1 MKRGLSN
8 SIRKACMSDKRLL
21 PFSLLC
27 ELTFH
32 CPLQCPYCSNS
43 TSYLHWLKKE
53 LSTEEWIRVLKE
65 AQKLGILQVY
75 FSGGEPLVR
84 KDLITLIRTAHDLGF
99 YSNMSTG
106 GTLIHKELLKKI
118 KEAGLDSI
126 QLSIQDSR
134 PESADLISGGK
145 QSFEKKIKAARL
157 IVELEIPLGINVVI
171 HRHNIERISEIID
184 FAANLGAQR
193 LELANTQY
201 YGWALLNR
209 KMLLPSKNQ
218 VEKAAKEASRAKE
231 KYKGKMEILFVIP
244 DYYSPF
250 PKPCMQGWGKIYMTV
265 SADGTVLPCQSARD
279 IRSLNFPNIRSDNLE
294 NIWWNS
300 EAFNKFRGTDFLPEP
315 CKSCPRKEIDFG
327 GCRCQAYLLTAD
339 AAATDPACVYSPFHS
354 IIERI
359 IQENDSKGQPSS
371 DTRFIYRNLKNSKA
385 LS

>member
-1 MKRGLSN
+1 
-8 SIRKACMSDKRLL
+8 MSDKRLL

-43 TSYLHWLKKE
+43 TSYFHWLKKE

-134 PESADLISGGK
+134 PESADLISGVK
-145 QSFEKKIKAARL
+145 QSFEKKIEAARL

-279 IRSLNFPNIRSDNLE
+279 IRTLSFPNIRSDNLE

-359 IQENDSKGQPSS
+359 IQENDSNGKPSS
-371 DTRFIYRNLKNSKA
+371 DTHFTYRNLKNSKA

>member
-1 MKRGLSN
+1 
-8 SIRKACMSDKRLL
+8 MSRSRFL

-43 TSYLHWLKKE
+43 THYSGWIKNE
-53 LSTEEWIRVLKE
+53 LSTEQWIRVLRE

-84 KDLITLIRTAHDLGF
+84 KDITTLIRTAHDLGF

-106 GTLIHKELLKKI
+106 GTLIHKELLKEI

-134 PESADLISGGK
+134 PDLADQISGVK
-145 QSFEKKIKAARL
+145 KSFEKKIEAARL
-157 IVELEIPLGINVVI
+157 ILECEIPLGINVVI
-171 HRHNIERISEIID
+171 HRHNIDRIAEIID
-184 FAANLGAQR
+184 FAASLGAHR

-209 KMLLPSKNQ
+209 KKLLPSKQ
-218 VEKAAKEASRAKE
+218 QIEKASQEASKAKE

-279 IRSLNFPNIRSDNLE
+279 IRSLSFPNIRSDSLE

-327 GCRCQAYLLTAD
+327 GCRCQAFLLTSD
-339 AAATDPACVYSPFHS
+339 AAATDPACIYSPHHH

-359 IQENDSKGQPSS
+359 IQEENPAETPSE
-371 DTRFIYRNLKNSKA
+371 DKKFIYRNLKNSKTLQA
-385 LS
+385 

>member
-1 MKRGLSN
+1 
-8 SIRKACMSDKRLL
+8 MSDKSLL

-43 TSYLHWLKKE
+43 TSYFHWLRKE

-65 AQKLGILQVY
+65 AQKLGILQVN

-84 KDLITLIRTAHDLGF
+84 KDIITLIRTAHDLGF

-134 PESADLISGGK
+134 PESADLISGVK
-145 QSFEKKIKAARL
+145 QSFEKKIEAARL

-209 KMLLPSKNQ
+209 KTLLPSKNQ

-279 IRSLNFPNIRSDNLE
+279 IRTLNFPNIRSDNLE

-359 IQENDSKGQPSS
+359 IQENDSNGEPSS